1 MDNIKRS
8 IKISIL
14 IIIVLFTSCNEDFLE
29 TEPLT
34 EISEVALW
42 QDPNLIRTYINNI
55 YAGVPEPFR
64 RGRLTANLV
73 DEADYRGNTGS
84 LNFNRGIITQDATPA
99 WISMYYDLYWADFYK
114 RIRYCNVFLENKE
127 KINSDDTALID
138 KMEGEV
144 RFLRAYLYHKMISIW
159 GGVPIITQVYSLTD
173 DFTAPRDSYENCV
186 NFIVT
191 ECDKAAALLPE
202 VQDGSD
208 RGRATK
214 GAALALKSRVLLYA
228 ASDLYNTTVF
238 PSFSNPDLIG
248 YTGGDRKA
256 RWTAAKDAA
265 KGVIDMGIY
274 SLFRANPAPVDSV
287 AQNISDYFIT
297 KEMTEEDIWYRYF
310 IEEKS
315 RQMIGLYSGPN
326 GYHGWGTQAPLGDLI
341 DDYEMRDGTRFNW
354 NNPEQASQPYNN
366 RDQRFYAHIFFEGAK
381 WRTRPHDAIG
391 RDPQGVIQVGT
402 WERWDNG
409 KQEMYLEYGLDT
421 RYGGI
426 EEWNGSYTGYYMR
439 KFIDPVKDLTYIEG
453 GGGGY
458 QGVPYRFFRYA
469 EILLNYAEACI
480 ELGDDTEAR
489 KYINMIR
496 KRAGQPEVTESGV
509 ELKQRYRNE
518 RRIELAF
525 EEHRIHDVRRWVIG
539 PQAYKPVLKANVRYK
554 LLPDKTTST
563 IPNITHEVFQNRSWL
578 NKAYFMPITRAEM
591 NKNELLIQNPGY
603 E

>member
-1 MDNIKRS
+1 MNNLRQLVKVS
-8 IKISIL
+8 ML
-14 IIIVLFTSCNEDFLE
+14 IIAVILTSCNEDFLE

-42 QDPNLIRTYINNI
+42 EDPNLVRTYINNI
-55 YAGVPEPFR
+55 YAGIPEPFR
-64 RGRLTANLV
+64 RGRLTSNLV

-84 LNFNRGIITQDATPA
+84 LNFNRGVITQDATPA

-127 KINSDDTALID
+127 RINSDDDALKN
-138 KMEGEV
+138 KMEGEI

-159 GGVPIITQVYSLTD
+159 GGVPIITDVYGLSD
-173 DFTAPRDSYENCV
+173 DFNAPRDSYEDCV

-191 ECDKAAALLPE
+191 ECDNAASLLPE
-202 VQDGSD
+202 IQDGAD

-228 ASDLYNTTVF
+228 ASDLYNTSVF
-238 PSFSNPDLIG
+238 PSYSNPELIG
-248 YTGGDRKA
+248 YTTGDRNA
-256 RWTAAKDAA
+256 RWTAAKNAA
-265 KGVIDMGIY
+265 KAVIDMGIY
-274 SLFRANPAPVDSV
+274 GLYKANPAPEDSV
-287 AQNISDYFIT
+287 AQNISEYFIT
-297 KEMTEEDIWYRYF
+297 QNFTEEDIWYRFF

-326 GYHGWGTQAPLGDLI
+326 GYHGWGTNAPIGDLI
-341 DDYEMRDGTRFNW
+341 DDYEMKDGSKFNW
-354 NNPEQASQPYNN
+354 ENPEQSAQPYKN

-391 RDPQGVIQVGT
+391 RDPEGVIQVGT
-402 WERWDNG
+402 WERWDNNS
-409 KQEMYLEYGLDT
+409 QAVVMEYGLDT

-439 KFIDPVKDLTYIEG
+439 KFIDPAKDVTYIEG

-458 QGVPYRFFRYA
+458 QGVPFRFFRYA

-480 ELGDDTEAR
+480 ELGEDAEAR

-496 KRAGQPEVTESGV
+496 RRAGQPDITESGE
-509 ELKQRYRNE
+509 ELRKRYRNE

-539 PQAYKPVLKANVRYK
+539 PEAYKPVLKANVRYE
-554 LLPDKTTST
+554 LLPDKTTSP
-563 IPNITHEVFQNRSWL
+563 IPTITHEIFQERSWL
-578 NKAYFMPITRAEM
+578 DKAYFMPITRAEI
-591 NKNELLIQNPGY
+591 NKNEMLVQNPDY
-603 E
+603 